1 MPATSFVLISHLNG
15 RPSLG
20 SCESTWA
27 GSSRR
32 CNGVGAGGPRLTM
45 VLGDNESGTA
55 DMLTTLTKTS
65 PDLCFSLS
73 DSMIWSPMS
82 GGPTVFPE

>member
-1 MPATSFVLISHLNG
+1 
-15 RPSLG
+15 
-20 SCESTWA
+20 
-27 GSSRR
+27 
-32 CNGVGAGGPRLTM
+32 M